1 MTLDRSNLQKVL
13 TACHTIA
20 VVGLSK
26 KPDRASYQVARYLQD
41 HGYRIVPVNPAFAND
56 PEGILGET
64 CYASLSDVPFPVDLV
79 DVFRKAEEVLPV
91 AQEAV
96 AIGAKCLW
104 QQLGIHNEAAHC
116 LAKEAGLWSISDACL
131 KVEHAK
137 VA

>member
-1 MTLDRSNLQKVL
+1 MAPIPANLPQILK
-13 TACHTIA
+13 ACHTIA

-64 CYASLSDVPFPVDLV
+64 CYASLSDIPFPVDLV

-96 AIGAKCLW
+96 AIGAK
-104 QQLGIHNEAAHC
+104 
-116 LAKEAGLWSISDACL
+116 
-131 KVEHAK
+131 
-137 VA
+137 